1 MNALAQVVSS
11 NPDKQ
16 PDPGSVRLRNP
27 KYEAYARERAVCT
40 PPLEAAR
47 KSGWPSI
54 TAANAI
60 RLDRHKLIAARIDWL
75 TRQEEDLLR
84 TKRAKLE
91 AFWWGAIECDIADY
105 WEEAE
110 RIVRDSD
117 GNPVLGQ
124 DGTPI
129 LETYSRLKSFDQLER
144 EHRLMIEGLT
154 FTEKGKPNLKLV
166 GKSQANIELRKML
179 GLDAPAKSALDVNHS
194 GTVTLEALVLA
205 SYAPPVAPEEP
216 QTIEHSEP

>member
-16 PDPGSVRLRNP
+16 PDPGSVRLRNH

-47 KSGWPSI
+47 KSGWPTI

-60 RLDRHKLIAARIDWL
+60 RLDRHKLIAPRIDWL

-91 AFWWGAIECDIADY
+91 AFWWGAIESDPGEYFKTIT
-105 WEEAE
+105 EE
-110 RIVRDSD
+110 IQDKD
-117 GNPVLGQ
+117 GNVVAVKEVERFKFLTEIPADLR
-124 DGTPI
+124 
-129 LETYSRLKSFDQLER
+129 RL
-144 EHRLMIEGLT
+144 IEV
-154 FTEKGKPNLKLV
+154 TEKGLKLV
-166 GKSQANIELRKML
+166 QKSQANIELRKML